1 MLEQV
6 RKTITRY
13 NMLPRGSRVAVAVSG
28 GPDSVCLLHA
38 LVELAPAFEVTLSV
52 AHLNH
57 QLRGAESDEDE
68 SFVAHL
74 AATLG
79 LPFHRAAANL
89 PATENLE
96 QAARIARRDFFS
108 QLPADRIALG
118 HTRDDQAE
126 TVLFRLLRGSG
137 LRGLAGI
144 HPVSEPLAAARGSL
158 QPSGVVPPGPNTEPR
173 LQGAAPRP
181 LYVRP
186 LIDVTRA
193 EVLDFLR
200 ARNLP
205 HREDSSNRDPRFARN
220 RIRAS
225 LLPQLARDW
234 NPRISESLAQL
245 AHLAHDEELW
255 WSTHLD
261 QLAPAILHTRAG
273 GIEIH
278 ASALA
283 QLPPAVARRLVRRAI
298 TQVKGDLRRVEYA
311 HIEGVLELAA
321 QSEGD
326 GRLRLPGIDVRR
338 SFDWIRLASA
348 ASRQDFATTRLAIP
362 GVYPLSAA
370 TNLHLEVA
378 PHPSKPP
385 KDATLKTAELSL
397 RRLPPVLEL
406 RGWKPGD
413 HYRPEGQARDQKIKE
428 MFQMERVPSWLRSS
442 WPIVSSGD
450 QIVWSRKFGAAA
462 EFAAS
467 RDPGPVL
474 RVWEGEPPNS

>member
-13 NMLPRGSRVAVAVSG
+13 NMLPRASRVAVAVSG

-38 LVELAPAFEVTLSV
+38 LLELASSLEITLSV

-68 SFVAHL
+68 NFVRGL
-74 AATLG
+74 AKTLR
-79 LPFHRAAANL
+79 LPFHRAAATL
-89 PATENLE
+89 PADENLE
-96 QAARIARRDFFS
+96 QAGRNARRAFFA
-108 QLPADRIALG
+108 QLPVDRIALG

-137 LRGLAGI
+137 LRGLAGV
-144 HPVSEPLAAARGSL
+144 HPVTTAG
-158 QPSGVVPPGPNTEPR
+158 
-173 LQGAAPRP
+173 
-181 LYVRP
+181 YIRP
-186 LIDVTRA
+186 LIDTTRA

-200 ARNLP
+200 ARNIP
-205 HREDSSNRDPRFARN
+205 HREDSSNRNPRFSRN

-225 LLPQLARDW
+225 LLPQLERDW
-234 NPRISESLAQL
+234 NPRIAESLAHL

-255 WSTHLD
+255 WHTHLD
-261 QLAPAILHTRAG
+261 QIAPSILHACTG
-273 GIEIH
+273 GIEIQS
-278 ASALA
+278 SALA
-283 QLPPAVARRLVRRAI
+283 KLPPAVARRLLRRAI
-298 TQVKGDLRRVEYA
+298 GQVKGDLRRVEYA
-311 HIEGVLELAA
+311 HIERIFELAA
-321 QSEGD
+321 HPEGN
-326 GRLRLPGIDVRR
+326 GPLRLPGLDIRR

-348 ASRQDFATTRLAIP
+348 APRQDFAATRLAIP
-362 GVYPLSAA
+362 GVYAVSP
-370 TNLHLEVA
+370 TTTLHLEVA
-378 PHPSKPP
+378 PHSSTAP
-385 KDATLKTAELSL
+385 KDATLKAAELSL

-413 HYRPEGQARDQKIKE
+413 HYRPEGQARDRKIKE

-450 QIVWSRKFGAAA
+450 QIVWSRTFGAAA

-467 RDPGPVL
+467 REPGPVL

>member
-1 MLEQV
+1 
-6 RKTITRY
+6 
-13 NMLPRGSRVAVAVSG
+13 
-28 GPDSVCLLHA
+28 
-38 LVELAPAFEVTLSV
+38 VELAPSFEITLSV

-57 QLRGAESDEDE
+57 QLRGPESDEDE
-68 SFVAHL
+68 NFVRGL
-74 AATLG
+74 AATLS
-79 LPFHRAAANL
+79 LPFHRAAAHL
-89 PATENLE
+89 PAHENLE
-96 QAARIARRDFFS
+96 QAGRNARRAFFA

-144 HPVSEPLAAARGSL
+144 HPVTA
-158 QPSGVVPPGPNTEPR
+158 SG
-173 LQGAAPRP
+173 
-181 LYVRP
+181 YIRP
-186 LIDVTRA
+186 LIDTTRT
-193 EVLDFLR
+193 EVLAFLR
-200 ARNLP
+200 ARNIP
-205 HREDSSNRDPRFARN
+205 YREDSSNRDPRFARN

-255 WSTHLD
+255 WTAHLG
-261 QLAPAILHTRAG
+261 QIAPAILHPRAA
-273 GIEIH
+273 GIEIP

-283 QLPPAVARRLVRRAI
+283 QLPPAVARRLLRRAI
-298 TQVKGDLRRVEYA
+298 TQVKGDLRGVEYP
-311 HIEGVLELAA
+311 HIERVLELAGHP
-321 QSEGD
+321 EGN
-326 GRLRLPGIDVRR
+326 GRLRLPGLDIRR

-348 ASRQDFATTRLAIP
+348 APRQDFAATELAIP
-362 GVYPLSAA
+362 GVYPVPPDTA
-370 TNLHLEVA
+370 LHLEVA
-378 PHPSKPP
+378 PHPCLSP
-385 KDATLKTAELSL
+385 KDATLKAAELCL

-450 QIVWSRKFGAAA
+450 QILWSRKFGAAA

-467 RDPGPVL
+467 RDSGPVL
-474 RVWEGEPPNS
+474 RVWEGEPPNR

>member
-1 MLEQV
+1 VLEQV
-6 RKTITRY
+6 SKTITRY

-38 LVELAPAFEVTLSV
+38 LVELAPTLEITLSV

-57 QLRGAESDEDE
+57 QLRAAESDEDE
-68 SFVAHL
+68 SFVARL
-74 AATLG
+74 AATLN
-79 LPFHRAAANL
+79 LPFHRTAATL
-89 PATENLE
+89 PTAENLE
-96 QAARIARRDFFS
+96 QAARNARRAFFA

-126 TVLFRLLRGSG
+126 TVLFRLLRGAG

-144 HPVSEPLAAARGSL
+144 HPVTS
-158 QPSGVVPPGPNTEPR
+158 T
-173 LQGAAPRP
+173 
-181 LYVRP
+181 YVRP
-186 LIDVTRA
+186 LIDTPRA
-193 EVLDFLR
+193 QVLDFLHSR
-200 ARNLP
+200 AIP

-234 NPRISESLAQL
+234 NPRIAESLSQL

-255 WSTHLD
+255 WQTHLNEI
-261 QLAPAILHTRAG
+261 APAILHARAG
-273 GIEIH
+273 GIEIQ
-278 ASALA
+278 ASALS
-283 QLPPAVARRLVRRAI
+283 QLPPAVARRLLRRAI
-298 TQVKGDLRRVEYA
+298 TEVKGDLRSVEYP
-311 HIEGVLELAA
+311 HIERILELAA
-321 QSEGD
+321 HPAGN
-326 GRLRLPGIDVRR
+326 GRLRLPGLDIRR

-348 ASRQDFATTRLAIP
+348 APRQDFAATPLSIP
-362 GVYPLSAA
+362 GVYPVSPSTA
-370 TNLHLEVA
+370 LHLEVA
-378 PHPSKPP
+378 PRSSTSP
-385 KDATLKTAELSL
+385 KDATLKAAELSL

-450 QIVWSRKFGAAA
+450 QIVWSRTFGAAA

-467 RDPGPVL
+467 REPGPVL

>member
-28 GPDSVCLLHA
+28 GPDSVCLLHV
-38 LVELAPAFEVTLSV
+38 LVELAPSLKITLSV

-57 QLRGAESDEDE
+57 QLRGAESEEDE
-68 SFVAHL
+68 KFVRGL

-79 LPFHRAAANL
+79 LPFHRAAVNL
-89 PATENLE
+89 PANENLE
-96 QAARIARRDFFS
+96 QAGRNARRAFFT

-144 HPVSEPLAAARGSL
+144 HPVTT
-158 QPSGVVPPGPNTEPR
+158 SG
-173 LQGAAPRP
+173 
-181 LYVRP
+181 YIRP
-186 LIDVTRA
+186 LIDITRA

-200 ARNLP
+200 ARAIP

-220 RIRAS
+220 RIRAT

-234 NPRISESLAQL
+234 NPRIAESL
-245 AHLAHDEELW
+245 AHLAHLANDEELW
-255 WSTHLD
+255 WQTHLD
-261 QLAPAILHTRAG
+261 QIAPAILHPRAA
-273 GIEIH
+273 GIEIQ

-283 QLPPAVARRLVRRAI
+283 RFPPAEARRLLRRAI
-298 TQVKGDLRRVEYA
+298 TQVKGDLHSLEYA
-311 HIEGVLELAA
+311 HIERVIELAGRP
-321 QSEGD
+321 EGK
-326 GRLRLPGIDVRR
+326 GSLRLPGLDIRR

-348 ASRQDFATTRLAIP
+348 APCQDFAATPLTIP
-362 GVYPLSAA
+362 GVYAVSPGSA
-370 TNLHLEVA
+370 LHLEVA
-378 PHPSKPP
+378 AHSSSAP
-385 KDATLKTAELSL
+385 KDATLKAAELSL

-413 HYRPEGQARDQKIKE
+413 HYRPEGQDRDQKIKE

-450 QIVWSRKFGAAA
+450 QIVWSRTFGAAA

-467 RDPGPVL
+467 REPGPVL

>member
-1 MLEQV
+1 VLEQV

-38 LVELAPAFEVTLSV
+38 LVELAPTLEITLSV

-68 SFVAHL
+68 KFVRGL
-74 AATLG
+74 AASLG
-79 LPFHRAAANL
+79 LPFHRAAASL

-96 QAARIARRDFFS
+96 QAARQARRTFFA

-144 HPVSEPLAAARGSL
+144 HPVTA
-158 QPSGVVPPGPNTEPR
+158 SG
-173 LQGAAPRP
+173 
-181 LYVRP
+181 YIRP
-186 LIDVTRA
+186 LIDITRA
-193 EVLDFLR
+193 EVLAFLR
-200 ARNLP
+200 ARNRP
-205 HREDSSNRDPRFARN
+205 YREDSSNRDPRFARN

-234 NPRISESLAQL
+234 NPHISQSLAQL

-255 WSTHLD
+255 WATHLD
-261 QLAPAILHTRAG
+261 QIAPAILLPRAG
-273 GIEIH
+273 GIEIQ
-278 ASALA
+278 ASTLA
-283 QLPPAVARRLVRRAI
+283 EFPPAVARRILRRAI
-298 TQVKGDLRRVEYA
+298 TQVKGDLRRVEYP
-311 HIEGVLELAA
+311 HIERILDLAA
-321 QSEGD
+321 HPEGD
-326 GRLRLPGIDVRR
+326 GRLRLPGLDIRR

-348 ASRQDFATTRLAIP
+348 APRQDFAATRLAIP
-362 GVYPLSAA
+362 GVYPVSAA
-370 TNLHLEVA
+370 TNLHLELA
-378 PHPSKPP
+378 PHPSTSP

-442 WPIVSSGD
+442 WPIVGSGD
-450 QIVWSRKFGAAA
+450 QIVWSRTFGAAA

-467 RDPGPVL
+467 REPGPVL

>member
-38 LVELAPAFEVTLSV
+38 LLELAPSLEITLSV

-68 SFVAHL
+68 TFVRDL

-79 LPFHRAAANL
+79 LRFHRAAANL
-89 PATENLE
+89 PATQNLE
-96 QAARIARRDFFS
+96 QAGRNARRAFFA

-144 HPVSEPLAAARGSL
+144 HPVTA
-158 QPSGVVPPGPNTEPR
+158 SG
-173 LQGAAPRP
+173 
-181 LYVRP
+181 YIRP
-186 LIDVTRA
+186 LIDTTRT

-205 HREDSSNRDPRFARN
+205 HREDSSNSDPRFARN

-234 NPRISESLAQL
+234 NPRIAESLAHL

-255 WSTHLD
+255 WTTHLD
-261 QLAPAILHTRAG
+261 EIAPAILHPRAG
-273 GIEIH
+273 GIEIQ
-278 ASALA
+278 ASVLA
-283 QLPPAVARRLVRRAI
+283 QLAPALARRLLRRAI
-298 TQVKGDLRRVEYA
+298 AEVKGDLRSIEYP
-311 HIEGVLELAA
+311 HIERILDLASH
-321 QSEGD
+321 SEGD
-326 GRLRLPGIDVRR
+326 GRLRLPGLDIRR
-338 SFDWIRLASA
+338 SFDWIRLASTA
-348 ASRQDFATTRLAIP
+348 PCQDFAATRLAIP
-362 GVYPLSAA
+362 GVYAVSPTTA
-370 TNLHLEVA
+370 LHLEVA
-378 PHPSKPP
+378 PHSSTAS
-385 KDATLKTAELSL
+385 KDATLKAAELSL

-428 MFQMERVPSWLRSS
+428 MFQTERVPSWLRSS

-450 QIVWSRKFGAAA
+450 RILWSRTFGAAA

-467 RDPGPVL
+467 REPGPVL
-474 RVWEGEPPNS
+474 RVWEGEPPNK

>member
-1 MLEQV
+1 MGKEFAVVEQV

-13 NMLPRGSRVAVAVSG
+13 NMLPRGTRVAVAVSG

-38 LVELAPAFEVTLSV
+38 LVELAPSLDLTLSV

-57 QLRGAESDEDE
+57 QLRAAESDQDE
-68 SFVAHL
+68 EFVRRL
-74 AATLG
+74 AQTLS
-79 LPFHRAAANL
+79 LPFHRAAATL
-89 PATENLE
+89 PANENLE
-96 QAARIARRDFFS
+96 QAARNARRAFFA

-144 HPVSEPLAAARGSL
+144 PPVTSR
-158 QPSGVVPPGPNTEPR
+158 
-173 LQGAAPRP
+173 
-181 LYVRP
+181 YIRP
-186 LIDVTRA
+186 LIDITRA
-193 EVLDFLR
+193 EVLAFLLS
-200 ARNLP
+200 RNIP
-205 HREDSSNRDPRFARN
+205 YRNDSSNQDPRFARN

-234 NPRISESLAQL
+234 NPRISESLAHL

-255 WSTHLD
+255 WTAHLD
-261 QLAPAILHTRAG
+261 EIAPAILYQRAG
-273 GIEIH
+273 AMELR

-283 QLPPAVARRLVRRAI
+283 ELPPAVARRLLRRAI
-298 TQVKGDLRRVEYA
+298 THAKGDLRNVDYA
-311 HIEGVLELAA
+311 HIERALELAA
-321 QSEGD
+321 QPEGN
-326 GRLRLPGIDVRR
+326 GRLRLPGLDIRR
-338 SFDWIRLASA
+338 SFDWIRLSSA
-348 ASRQDFATTRLAIP
+348 APRQDFAAIELSIP
-362 GVYPLSAA
+362 GVYAVPPH
-370 TNLHLEVA
+370 TTLHLEVA
-378 PHPSKPP
+378 PHSSITS
-385 KDATLKTAELSL
+385 KDATLKAAELSL
-397 RRLPPVLEL
+397 RRLPSVLEL

-413 HYRPEGQARDQKIKE
+413 RYRPEGQAHDQKIKE

-450 QIVWSRKFGAAA
+450 KIVWSRKFGAAA

>member
-1 MLEQV
+1 
-6 RKTITRY
+6 
-13 NMLPRGSRVAVAVSG
+13 
-28 GPDSVCLLHA
+28 
-38 LVELAPAFEVTLSV
+38 
-52 AHLNH
+52 
-57 QLRGAESDEDE
+57 
-68 SFVAHL
+68 
-74 AATLG
+74 
-79 LPFHRAAANL
+79 
-89 PATENLE
+89 
-96 QAARIARRDFFS
+96 
-108 QLPADRIALG
+108 
-118 HTRDDQAE
+118 
-126 TVLFRLLRGSG
+126 
-137 LRGLAGI
+137 
-144 HPVSEPLAAARGSL
+144 
-158 QPSGVVPPGPNTEPR
+158 
-173 LQGAAPRP
+173 
-181 LYVRP
+181 

-413 HYRPEGQARDQKIKE
+413 HYRPEGQVRDQKIKE

>member
-13 NMLPRGSRVAVAVSG
+13 NMLPSGSRVAVAVSG

-38 LVELAPAFEVTLSV
+38 LVELAPSLEITLSV

-68 SFVAHL
+68 VFVARL
-74 AATLG
+74 AATLA
-79 LPFHRAAANL
+79 LPFHRASAHI
-89 PATENLE
+89 PHENLE
-96 QAARIARRDFFS
+96 EAARIARREFFA

-144 HPVSEPLAAARGSL
+144 HPVSEPLAAARGS
-158 QPSGVVPPGPNTEPR
+158 VPTIPHTEPR

-181 LYVRP
+181 LHIRP
-186 LIDVTRA
+186 LIEITRA

-200 ARNLP
+200 ARDIP

-225 LLPQLARDW
+225 LLPQLAHDW
-234 NPRISESLAQL
+234 NPRISESLAHL

-255 WSTHLD
+255 WSAYLD
-261 QLAPAILHTRAG
+261 QLAPAILHRRAG
-273 GIEIH
+273 GIEIQT
-278 ASALA
+278 SALS
-283 QLPPAVARRLVRRAI
+283 QLPPAVARRLIRRAI
-298 TQVKGDLRRVEYA
+298 AQVKGDLRRVEYP
-311 HIEGVLELAA
+311 HIERILELAGHP
-321 QSEGD
+321 EGN
-326 GRLRLPGIDVRR
+326 GRLRLPGLDIRR

-348 ASRQDFATTRLAIP
+348 APRQDFATTRLAIP
-362 GVYPLSAA
+362 GVYPVAPS
-370 TNLHLEVA
+370 TTLHLEVA
-378 PHPSKPP
+378 PHPSTTSSTTS
-385 KDATLKTAELSL
+385 KDATLKAAELSL

-413 HYRPEGQARDQKIKE
+413 HYRPEGQAHDQKIKE

-450 QIVWSRKFGAAA
+450 QIVWSRTFGAAA

-467 RDPGPVL
+467 REPGPVL